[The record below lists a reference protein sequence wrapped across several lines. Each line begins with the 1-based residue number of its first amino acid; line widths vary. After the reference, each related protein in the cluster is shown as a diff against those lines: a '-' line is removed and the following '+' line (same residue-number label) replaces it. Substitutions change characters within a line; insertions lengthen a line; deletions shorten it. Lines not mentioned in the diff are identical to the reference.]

1 MSKDKPKSDY
11 EVGYGKPPVAT
22 RFKPGQSGNPKGAKR
37 KVRPSSISEALQIA
51 LLKRETVIIDGK
63 RRRMSRLEIISERMV
78 VNAAKG
84 DLNARQEILKMEQF
98 RTKLESQTARKSD
111 TSQVIC
117 PLLSGPI
124 SILGMATKEEWNGK
138 ETQAGRHHR
147 EAA

>member
-1 MSKDKPKSDY
+1 MSDDNEKRDY

-63 RRRMSRLEIISERMV
+63 RKRMSRLEIISERMV

-98 RTKLESQTARKSD
+98 RAKLESQTARKSD
-111 TSQVIC
+111 ASQVVDVHLKI
-117 PLLSGPI
+117 GDE
-124 SILGMATKEEWNGK
+124 ATTRRIIEREE
-138 ETQAGRHHR
+138 EQAAERAR
-147 EAA
+147 AARQI